1 MHNRTKILKKE
12 NAYLLA
18 FIYMDTKI
26 NRFTISRDMVFDE
39 VSSLFFA
46 QNVVVLV
53 DDQDNLEYNFLK

>member
-1 MHNRTKILKKE
+1 
-12 NAYLLA
+12 
-18 FIYMDTKI
+18 MDTKI